1 MSSQPKD
8 IVFEEKP
15 TGVKL
20 NTTNQDK
27 KMDEFRKTKNK
38 FKETRKHDALE
49 NNPFNVAQKKPE
61 NTFQHILY
69 ILHRDSL
76 LE

>member
-1 MSSQPKD
+1 MPKEVSSQQKE

-61 NTFQHILY
+61 KGSDLAD
-69 ILHRDSL
+69 LDSL
-76 LE
+76 IA